1 MAKIAIDVDDT
12 LYSFTALARNVL
24 AKRAAEFP
32 NTQYMNTAY
41 ALWPEWRSP
50 VDLLGVSTW
59 LDVIDECHADK
70 AILDQIPY
78 PGAAGVLW
86 ELAEQG
92 HELIYLSAR
101 NEERYAA
108 TSHWL
113 GASRMPD
120 GVLTCTGHD
129 KTAHLAQCQFLV
141 DDRPATLVKFV
152 YDFDWKN
159 RFGSLNGK
167 KERKAFG
174 LMTDF
179 NRSLTDVPGIALA
192 PNWNLLRHHFIKSGI
207 LGEKVTV

>member
-1 MAKIAIDVDDT
+1 MARIGVDCDDT

-24 AKRAAEFP
+24 AKRAAESP
-32 NTQYMNTAY
+32 NTQYMGAAY
-41 ALWPEWRSP
+41 ALWPEWRTP
-50 VDLLGVSTW
+50 VDLLGLGTW
-59 LDVIDECHADK
+59 LDVIDECHSDD
-70 AILDQIPY
+70 AILAQIPY
-78 PGAAGVLW
+78 PGASEALW

-92 HELIYLSAR
+92 HELVYLSSR
-101 NEERYAA
+101 NERCHTA
-108 TSHWL
+108 TSYWL

-129 KTAHLAQCQFLV
+129 KTEHLAQCQFLV
-141 DDRPATLVKFV
+141 DDRPSTLVRFV

-159 RFGSLNGK
+159 RFGSQNGK

-179 NRSLTDVPGIALA
+179 NRSLTDVPGISLA

-207 LGEKVTV
+207 LGEKVNV